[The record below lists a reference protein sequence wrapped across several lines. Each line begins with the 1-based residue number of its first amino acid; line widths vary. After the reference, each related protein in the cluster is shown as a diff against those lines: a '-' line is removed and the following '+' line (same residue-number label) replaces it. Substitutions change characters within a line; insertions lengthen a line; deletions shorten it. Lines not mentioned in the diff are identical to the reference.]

1 MNEALKLQERLK
13 EIAAELSAFADQD
26 GEWTDEQVAA
36 IDALETEQA
45 QVTAEL
51 ESIRKDAQK
60 QELRAKADEIRA
72 FAKGSGRQTTSG
84 VPGVR
89 IGRVRPAVE
98 DDPKKGFKTLAHFAM
113 TCQEHHANPRNCE
126 QLMQVAAGT
135 GMTQAVNSEG
145 GVLVPPSFSKSI
157 WDKVLL
163 RSNSLLQY
171 CDQIPVDMGNESI
184 TIPAIN
190 ETSRADGSR
199 MGGIQGYWKDE
210 LTQMTEKRPAF
221 REVKLTPHELYVF
234 AFISDKLLRH
244 APQTASRVLENGAA
258 DEIAFK
264 IGDAIFEGDGL
275 GKPVGIKTAPCTISV
290 AKETNQPAAT
300 IVPAN
305 IRKMMARLHPNFRDG
320 AAWFCNIDCLPVLE
334 GMEWPVGTGGVPAYL
349 PPGGMSD
356 SPYSRIYGKPVIPI
370 EYCST
375 VGTVGD
381 FVLANFQAYAAA
393 IRGMMDAQYSMH
405 LKFDYAQTAYRII
418 FEVDGQPWLNSAIT
432 PFKGSNTLS
441 PFVTLATRS

>member
-1 MNEALKLQERLK
+1 MNEAVKIQERLK
-13 EIAAELSAFADQD
+13 EIAAELSTFADQEA
-26 GEWTDEQVAA
+26 EWTEEQVAA
-36 IDALETEQA
+36 IEALQNEEA
-45 QVTAEL
+45 QLTVEL
-51 ESIRKDAQK
+51 ESVRKNAQK
-60 QELRAKADEIRA
+60 EELRAQAQSIRDNVR
-72 FAKGSGRQTTSG
+72 GHGRTTTSG
-84 VPGVR
+84 TPGVR
-89 IGRVRPAVE
+89 IGRIRAAVE
-98 DDPKKGFKTLAHFAM
+98 DDPRKGFKTLAHFAM
-113 TCQEHHANPRNCE
+113 RCQEFHANPRGDE
-126 QLMQVAAGT
+126 MLMQVAAGT

-145 GVLVPPSFSKSI
+145 GVLVPPAFSKSI
-157 WDKVLL
+157 WDKVLM

-210 LTQMTEKRPAF
+210 LTQMSEKRPAF

-275 GKPVGIKTAPCTISV
+275 GKPVGIKSAPCTISV
-290 AKETNQPAAT
+290 SKETNQPAAT
-300 IVPAN
+300 ILPVN
-305 IRKMMARLHPNFRDG
+305 IRKMAARLHPNFRAG
-320 AAWFCNIDCLPVLE
+320 SAWFCNIDVLPVLE
-334 GMEWPVGTGGVPAYL
+334 GMEWPVGVGGVPAFL

-356 SPYSRIYGKPVIPI
+356 SPYSRLYGRDLIPI

-381 FVLANFQAYAAA
+381 LVLANFQAYAAA
-393 IRGMMDAQYSMH
+393 VRGMMDAQYSMH

-441 PFVTLATRS
+441 AFVTLATRS